1 MIFYAIY
8 MNGKYLQGIEP
19 NEHYSR
25 TGTAPTMG
33 TRHTPA
39 EYRTVW
45 ENKMKAFEPLTATS
59 YVKCILEEFRW
70 KDRKPADIKVIP
82 IDNNKEGK

>member
-1 MIFYAIY
+1 MILYMIY

-33 TRHTPA
+33 ARHTPA
-39 EYRTVW
+39 EYKTVW
-45 ENKMKAFEPLTATS
+45 DFKIKAFEPLTATN
-59 YVKCILEEFRW
+59 YIKCIFEEIPLERQ
-70 KDRKPADIKVIP
+70 KACRYKGNACR
-82 IDNNKEGK
+82 